1 MSDGKKRR
9 MSLLDNLAVHGM
21 ATAPAMTVNNR
32 ALRSARDAV
41 DGHRIWELD
50 PEQIA
55 DDRTADRLDPA
66 DVADLRASIESVGQ
80 TVPILVRRDPGNPDR
95 YLLVYGRRRLE
106 AVRGSDRV
114 GKVRAMIAAMDDTA
128 AIRAQASENTARRDL
143 SFIERAL
150 FALELSDSGFGTQSE
165 IAEVLNLTKSAV
177 SMSLG
182 IARAV
187 GRDLAQAIGAAH
199 GVGRPRWEALARDLD
214 QAAIPLP
221 DLIAL
226 ATQARASADPAVAD
240 PSVAAFDAVTR
251 RLRKAVMVPVPRS
264 DTPARPNPAR
274 PLSVAGAAQGQIRR
288 TKDGLRMD
296 LTIDDPEFAL
306 WLQEQA
312 QDAIA
317 KLHAR
322 WKKRG

>member
-1 MSDGKKRR
+1 MSDNKKRR

-21 ATAPAMTVNNR
+21 APAPAMTVNNR

-66 DVADLRASIESVGQ
+66 DVADLRASIEAVGQ
-80 TVPILVRRDPGNPDR
+80 TVPILVRRDPGDPDR

-150 FALELSDSGFGTQSE
+150 FAQELSDSGFGTQSE
-165 IAEVLNLTKSAV
+165 IAEVLNLTKSAI
-177 SMSLG
+177 SMALG
-182 IARAV
+182 IARAI

-199 GVGRPRWEALARDLD
+199 GVGRPRWEALARDLE
-214 QAAIPLP
+214 QTPVPLP
-221 DLIAL
+221 DLMAVAIETRA
-226 ATQARASADPAVAD
+226 ATDPDVAD
-240 PSVAAFDAVTR
+240 PSVAAFDAVIR
-251 RLRKAVMVPVPRS
+251 RLRKAATVPVPPP
-264 DTPARPNPAR
+264 DAPAL
-274 PLSVAGAAQGQIRR
+274 PLSIAGAAQGRIRR

-312 QDAIA
+312 QDAITE
-317 KLHAR
+317 LHTR

>member
-1 MSDGKKRR
+1 MSDSKKRR

-21 ATAPAMTVNNR
+21 SPAPVMNVNNR
-32 ALRSARDAV
+32 AVRSARDAV

-50 PEQIA
+50 PTQIA

-80 TVPILVRRDPGNPDR
+80 TVPILVRRDPTDPDQ

-106 AVRGSDRV
+106 AVRGSERV
-114 GKVRAMIAAMDDTA
+114 NKVRAMIASMDDTA

-150 FALELSDSGFGTQSE
+150 FAMELSDTGFGTQSE
-165 IAEVLNLTKSAV
+165 IADMLNLTKSAI

-182 IARAV
+182 IARAI
-187 GRDLAQAIGAAH
+187 GRDLALAIGPAH
-199 GVGRPRWEALARDLD
+199 GVGRPRWETLVKDLEGTTVTP
-214 QAAIPLP
+214 AEL
-221 DLIAL
+221 L
-226 ATQARASADPAVAD
+226 AVATEIRSATDPSIKD

-251 RLRKAVMVPVPRS
+251 RLKKAHASPVS
-264 DTPARPNPAR
+264 QLTAPAL
-274 PLSVAGAAQGQIRR
+274 PLSIADAATGRIQR

-296 LTIDDPEFAL
+296 LTVNDPDFAL

-312 QDAIA
+312 QEAITE
-317 KLHAR
+317 LHTR
-322 WKKRG
+322 WKKRS